1 MSALATT
8 LGDAVERNVPK
19 VGEVDATGRHQTGVN
34 DVFMDDST
42 STSALSTKK
51 MQLMNNIL
59 QLQDTLIDIS
69 VKVERAE
76 KEHASLKEET
86 SMMKQYL
93 ENVKWKVGIAGKVS
107 SV

>member
-8 LGDAVERNVPK
+8 LGDAVERTVPEV
-19 VGEVDATGRHQTGVN
+19 VGADATSRNETGVN

-69 VKVERAE
+69 VKSNAQKR
-76 KEHASLKEET
+76 S
-86 SMMKQYL
+86 
-93 ENVKWKVGIAGKVS
+93 IRP
-107 SV
+107 